1 MAVSLHIKTLTI
13 AKPGAV
19 TLNVTVAVSEARRL
33 TFVLSGDPNES
44 IRESLSL
51 FRAASEERAYNQD
64 SFDEDVLRKC
74 RCERTSKNIPRPM
87 KESVAGSGTVADAS
101 SVTKSNMACALAP
114 LFRPVAEI

>member
-51 FRAASEERAYNQD
+51 SVQHLKSAPTIKILSTKTFCGNAGVRGPA
-64 SFDEDVLRKC
+64 
-74 RCERTSKNIPRPM
+74 RTFPDP
-87 KESVAGSGTVADAS
+87 
-101 SVTKSNMACALAP
+101 
-114 LFRPVAEI
+114 